1 MLGDLRVHIYAD
13 GAELAQ
19 MQAAA
24 RNPLIRGFTTNPTL
38 MRRAGVTDYAGFARA
53 VLAALPDY
61 PISFEVTADD
71 LPGMAA
77 QARRIAGWGGPGGG
91 NVFVKLPVTTSAGES
106 VAPILPALAAEGVRC
121 NLTALFTPAQVR
133 AVSDALGDTT
143 PCFISVFAGRI
154 ADAGHDPVPVMRQAL
169 AIMAPRPNQRL
180 IWASPREVLNLVQAD
195 AIGCHVI
202 TMTPDLLA
210 KLPGL
215 GRDLDAFSLET
226 VRMFLTD
233 AQAAGLEP

>member
-1 MLGDLRVHIYAD
+1 
-13 GAELAQ
+13 
-19 MQAAA
+19 
-24 RNPLIRGFTTNPTL
+24 
-38 MRRAGVTDYAGFARA
+38 VTDYAAFARA
-53 VLAALPDY
+53 VLAALPGY

-77 QARRIAGWGGPGGG
+77 QARRIAGWGG

-106 VAPILPALAAEGVRC
+106 VAPILPALAAEGVQC

-133 AVSDALGDTT
+133 AVSDALGDAT
-143 PCFISVFAGRI
+143 PAFISVFAGRI
-154 ADAGHDPVPVMRQAL
+154 ADAGQDPLPVMREAL

-226 VRMFLTD
+226 VRMFLGD